1 MTDQQFSDL
10 MKVLRSINGNLEDI
24 KNQMPESNSHALINI
39 QTKLDT
45 IDSSVKDVEFAIN
58 NKD

>member
-10 MKVLRSINGNLEDI
+10 MKVLRSIDSSLDDI
-24 KNQMPESNSHALINI
+24 KNSIPDSES
-39 QTKLDT
+39 TKLLNIVNKLGE

-58 NKD
+58 NKE